1 MNKKL
6 LIRIILILIL
16 ILLILFLA
24 LYLVSQFT
32 EINLGFSL
40 VKEESS
46 AHSLLVLEEA
56 KDLFKLN
63 TLEVVYKTV
72 FPYDFIPQNYNWY
85 LLLAR
90 SRDKRPL
97 SPEDSRY
104 LEIFNL
110 ARSLGI
116 NLAVRDHSF
125 IVITCYVRI
134 GFPISD
140 TKSAGSVFKA
150 DPENQRVEV
159 YLPEPEITDFILEDP
174 KRDTY
179 GYPDI
184 AINPE
189 KWRLLSDYLRGTI
202 KEMLFTQD
210 LKDQAENNAKA
221 FLTRFLEDAGFTQ
234 VDFPSVPLQ
243 LPL

>member
-1 MNKKL
+1 MSRKISL
-6 LIRIILILIL
+6 RFILVLIL
-16 ILLILFLA
+16 ILLILSLGF
-24 LYLVSQFT
+24 YLVTQLT
-32 EINLGFSL
+32 DLDLGISL
-40 VKEESS
+40 VKEEST
-46 AHSLLVLEEA
+46 AHSLIVLEEA
-56 KDLFKLN
+56 RDLFKLN

-116 NLAVRDHSF
+116 NLAVRDYSF

-140 TKSAGSVFKA
+140 AQSAGTIFNT
-150 DPENQRVEV
+150 DPETGRVEV

-189 KWRLLSDYLRGTI
+189 KWRLLSDYLRETI
-202 KEMLFTQD
+202 KEMVFTQD
-210 LKDQAENNAKA
+210 LIEQAKTNAKD

-234 VDFPSVPLQ
+234 VDFPSAPLQ